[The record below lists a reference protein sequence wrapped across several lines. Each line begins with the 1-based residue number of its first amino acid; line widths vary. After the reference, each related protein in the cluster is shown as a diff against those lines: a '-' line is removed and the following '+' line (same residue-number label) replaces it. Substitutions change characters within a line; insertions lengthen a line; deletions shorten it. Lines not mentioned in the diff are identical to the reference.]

1 MKALYSHTI
10 QLIEPTKLLER
21 NICDTMTVTN
31 VLPRAYGGEPS
42 SKVTPDVEVENS
54 GVNIQNQTE
63 VVFLYSP
70 ITVPKN
76 AGQVFQVPIY
86 CIYGKVGTQIYNQY
100 FNAQIRITAPDG
112 TVTQYPDASSSIS
125 QYDGQSEFNPN
136 NYPTIQYTANQIGT
150 YTIKTVYS
158 YIGGATI
165 ANPDV
170 TVTYTL
176 DVQEAIDK
184 PASTPWT
191 ITDVVNRILSAGETR
206 RVSLVEG
213 GTDIDK
219 QKYFFDAEQA
229 SDYKSKPAPE
239 FFFTRGTLRGAL
251 DTVGA
256 FIHGIPRL
264 QGDYQTIK
272 YLELGKENPFT
283 GKLPAPIYVDEQIAG
298 DEYANV
304 LDSPAQNLLNTTDR
318 ASGAVVEP
326 SADGW
331 RALNSTGGEWLIA
344 ANTMTIITDTPIY
357 QVEKLELKWGT
368 GGSTL
373 DATAYLYEA
382 AEYDA
387 LSSYT
392 GEAYP
397 YSKGWALRYAQGG
410 QEITGLNFVLDSE
423 LDGADENYAIVNILQ
438 ALGVSVNNSADFANN
453 LFYRVTYI
461 PIAELR
467 VTQKKPYLTHNGAGS
482 LIYNQGGNTIESEYY
497 GQKLK
502 GVIARIGNKV
512 NRRTYIIRRL
522 KNLPQVGQTFYPDG
536 VPERITNVDREFNTA
551 YIKATVTSVPNFN
564 RIAEYTG
571 VNSNYRLYDISE
583 KQSVDRFVHY
593 EETCVISNSE
603 IAETGS
609 PMMVFSGVVVY
620 KDMFKTNPDTTSP
633 NPDKITSISLI
644 CYPGRTLD
652 DAENASEPSARLMK
666 ACASFGFGNSLVF
679 YSNMTDNYGAG
690 KQSTS
695 YEVKGKTRRAS
706 RQVQYGDGLGNIS
719 TMSVKFGAFASTD
732 GSSPFLYPEGTT
744 TRVGTP
750 VFDTGNYPFFI
761 SKDSREAIHF
771 TYQLHHQA
779 DNFDIVIGNGL
790 CKYNPL
796 VTAKL
801 KPMRFGYMTYT
812 IDKIDPKISTW
823 DDYTSV
829 GFPSVT
835 TNGNTICIHASDIPN
850 KSDEVSSSGAKT
862 YYSWMIYTP
871 AQGNDPLEV
880 VIAQNYP
887 DGIPVGSA
895 PKDIYFN
902 FVDNAVL
909 ETLGMAE

>member
-1 MKALYSHTI
+1 MKSLYSHTI

-21 NICDTMTVTN
+21 KICDTMTVTN
-31 VLPRAYGGEPS
+31 TLYKDYAVGVFPASVATAPGGVTY
-42 SKVTPDVEVENS
+42 KGNFVTPYLPDAQVS
-54 GVNIQNQTE
+54 LPP
-63 VVFLYSP
+63 FS
-70 ITVPKN
+70 
-76 AGQVFQVPIY
+76 QVFNDPS
-86 CIYGKVGTQIYNQY
+86 GTLVEYNPLPDDDDS
-100 FNAQIRITAPDG
+100 ITTVTAPSGNIIYSEKSSSSG
-112 TVTQYPDASSSIS
+112 TVTLEEA
-125 QYDGQSEFNPN
+125 
-136 NYPTIQYTANQIGT
+136 GT
-150 YTIKTVYS
+150 YEIKYAMTYRVDSGVPPTTSTTIHTFS
-158 YIGGATI
+158 GTISIGVIENT
-165 ANPDV
+165 
-170 TVTYTL
+170 
-176 DVQEAIDK
+176 E
-184 PASTPWT
+184 ASTPWT

-206 RVSLVEG
+206 RVSLAEG

-219 QKYFFDAEQA
+219 QKYIFDAEQA
-229 SDYKSKPAPE
+229 SDYSTKSAPE

-326 SADGW
+326 SSDGW

-368 GGSTL
+368 SGSTL

-382 AEYDA
+382 AEYDV

-423 LDGADENYAIVNILQ
+423 LGGADENYAIVNILQ
-438 ALGVSVNNSADFANN
+438 ALGVNVNNGADFANN

-522 KNLPQVGQTFYPDG
+522 KNLPQIGQTFYPDG

-593 EETCVISNSE
+593 EETCVISNSAVADFGNPMITWSGMSSGYATMFSNLPAEADNTFKQTAIE
-603 IAETGS
+603 IQSKA
-609 PMMVFSGVVVY
+609 
-620 KDMFKTNPDTTSP
+620 
-633 NPDKITSISLI
+633 
-644 CYPGRTLD
+644 GRTIE
-652 DAENASEPSARLMK
+652 DAASAANNDTITKS
-666 ACASFGFGNSLVF
+666 CASFGFGNSLVF

-695 YEVKGKTRRAS
+695 YEVKGQTRRAS

-719 TMSVKFGAFASTD
+719 TMSVKFGAFASNSPD

-744 TRVGTP
+744 TKVGTP

-779 DNFDIVIGNGL
+779 DNLDIVIGNGL
-790 CKYNPL
+790 CKYNTL
-796 VTAKL
+796 VSAKQ
-801 KPMRFGYMTYT
+801 KMMRFYWLDYT
-812 IDKIDPKISTW
+812 IDKISPAITSYKSTGQFPNIYPV
-823 DDYTSV
+823 DTSL
-829 GFPSVT
+829 GESERRFYINTGALPNT
-835 TNGNTICIHASDIPN
+835 TGATMYAWVLCMVEQDAPDAPRDIII
-850 KSDEVSSSGAKT
+850 G
-862 YYSWMIYTP
+862 
-871 AQGNDPLEV
+871 
-880 VIAQNYP
+880 QNFP
-887 DGIPVGSA
+887 DGIA
-895 PKDIYFN
+895 PGAFAKDIYFN

>member
-31 VLPRAYGGEPS
+31 TLYKDYAVGVFPASVATAPGGVTY
-42 SKVTPDVEVENS
+42 KGNFVTPY
-54 GVNIQNQTE
+54 
-63 VVFLYSP
+63 LP
-70 ITVPKN
+70 N
-76 AGQVFQVPIY
+76 AQVSLPPFSQVFNDPSATAVNYYPLPNDDASITT
-86 CIYGKVGTQIYNQY
+86 V
-100 FNAQIRITAPDG
+100 TAPSGDIIYSEKSSSSG
-112 TVTQYPDASSSIS
+112 TVTLEEA
-125 QYDGQSEFNPN
+125 
-136 NYPTIQYTANQIGT
+136 GT
-150 YTIKTVYS
+150 YEIKYAMTYRVESGVPPTSTIFTYS
-158 YIGGATI
+158 GTISIG
-165 ANPDV
+165 
-170 TVTYTL
+170 
-176 DVQEAIDK
+176 AIENTE
-184 PASTPWT
+184 ASTPWT

-206 RVSLVEG
+206 RVSLAAG

-219 QKYFFDAEQA
+219 QKYLFDATQA
-229 SDYKSKPAPE
+229 SDYSTKPAPE

-264 QGDYQTIK
+264 QGDYETIK

-357 QVEKLELKWGT
+357 QVEKLELKWGAS
-368 GGSTL
+368 GSTL

-382 AEYDA
+382 AEYDV

-423 LDGADENYAIVNILQ
+423 LGGKDQNYAIVNILQ
-438 ALGVSVNNSADFANN
+438 ALGVNVDNGADFANN

-593 EETCVISNSE
+593 EETCVISNSAVADFGNPMITWWGMSNGYAMMFATEEEADNTFKVTAIE
-603 IAETGS
+603 IDGKA
-609 PMMVFSGVVVY
+609 
-620 KDMFKTNPDTTSP
+620 
-633 NPDKITSISLI
+633 
-644 CYPGRTLD
+644 GRTIA
-652 DAENASEPSARLMK
+652 DALKDTATPTITKS
-666 ACASFGFGNSLVF
+666 CASFGFGNSLVF
-679 YSNMTDNYGAG
+679 YSNMVDNYGAG

-695 YEVKGKTRRAS
+695 YEANKQTRRAS

-719 TMSVKFGAFASTD
+719 TVDVRIGTSISQQTDGAFA
-732 GSSPFLYPEGTT
+732 YPEGGAGSHISPG
-744 TRVGTP
+744 V
-750 VFDTGNYPFFI
+750 VFFDTGNYPFFV
-761 SKDSREAIHF
+761 SKDSREAIHL

-779 DNFDIVIGNGL
+779 DNLDIVIGNGL
-790 CKYNPL
+790 CKYNTL
-796 VTAKL
+796 VCAKQKL
-801 KPMRFGYMTYT
+801 MRFYWLDYT
-812 IDKIDPKISTW
+812 IDKISPSI
-823 DDYTSV
+823 TSYKDTRQ
-829 GFPSVT
+829 FPNIYPVDTSLGESERRFYINTGALPNT
-835 TNGNTICIHASDIPN
+835 TGATMYAWVLCMVEQSATDAPRDIII
-850 KSDEVSSSGAKT
+850 G
-862 YYSWMIYTP
+862 
-871 AQGNDPLEV
+871 
-880 VIAQNYP
+880 QNFP
-887 DGIPVGSA
+887 DGIA
-895 PKDIYFN
+895 PGAFAKDIYFN
-902 FVDNAVL
+902 FVDNAIL

>member
-31 VLPRAYGGEPS
+31 YLGHYYEGGTMLVTDYSVSGGGASYMERRPSNNVFTPYQVGAQFTPPHITDLYNINDTVIGISFSWGDCTITVIAPSGTRNELP
-42 SKVTPDVEVENS
+42 
-54 GVNIQNQTE
+54 INQTQ
-63 VVFLYSP
+63 
-70 ITVPKN
+70 
-76 AGQVFQVPIY
+76 A
-86 CIYGKVGTQIYNQY
+86 
-100 FNAQIRITAPDG
+100 
-112 TVTQYPDASSSIS
+112 VTLTEEGSYTFE
-125 QYDGQSEFNPN
+125 YDGELLGISGTNITP
-136 NYPTIQYTANQIGT
+136 YAYTMTYSIGVFKDLPS
-150 YTIKTVYS
+150 YT
-158 YIGGATI
+158 
-165 ANPDV
+165 D
-170 TVTYTL
+170 
-176 DVQEAIDK
+176 
-184 PASTPWT
+184 WT

-206 RVSLVEG
+206 RVSLAEG

-219 QKYFFDAEQA
+219 QKYFFDATQA
-229 SDYKSKPAPE
+229 NDYKNTPAPE

-264 QGDYQTIK
+264 QGDYETIK

-357 QVEKLELKWGT
+357 QVEKLELKWGAS
-368 GGSTL
+368 GSAL

-423 LDGADENYAIVNILQ
+423 LGGKDQNYAIVNILQ
-438 ALGVSVNNSADFANN
+438 ALGVNVDNGADFANN

-522 KNLPQVGQTFYPDG
+522 KNLPQIGQTFYPDG

-593 EETCVISNSE
+593 EETCVISNSAVAKFGNPMITWSGMSSGYATMFSNLPAEADNTFKQTAVE
-603 IAETGS
+603 IQSKA
-609 PMMVFSGVVVY
+609 
-620 KDMFKTNPDTTSP
+620 
-633 NPDKITSISLI
+633 
-644 CYPGRTLD
+644 GRTIE
-652 DAENASEPSARLMK
+652 DAESDVDNDTITKS
-666 ACASFGFGNSLVF
+666 CASFGFGNSLVF

-719 TMSVKFGAFASTD
+719 TMSVKFGAFASSD
-732 GSSPFLYPEGTT
+732 ESSPFLYPEGTN

-779 DNFDIVIGNGL
+779 DNLDIVIGNGL
-790 CKYNPL
+790 CKYNTL
-796 VTAKL
+796 VSAKQ
-801 KPMRFGYMTYT
+801 KMMRFYWLDYT
-812 IDKIDPKISTW
+812 IDKINPAITSYKSTGQFPNIYPA
-823 DDYTSV
+823 DTSL
-829 GFPSVT
+829 GESERRFYINTGALPNT
-835 TNGNTICIHASDIPN
+835 TGATMYAWVLCVVDQDAPGAPRDI
-850 KSDEVSSSGAKT
+850 
-862 YYSWMIYTP
+862 
-871 AQGNDPLEV
+871 
-880 VIAQNYP
+880 VIGQNFP
-887 DGIPVGSA
+887 DGIA
-895 PKDIYFN
+895 PGAFAKDIYFN
-902 FVDNAVL
+902 FVDNSVL

>member
-1 MKALYSHTI
+1 MKSLYSHTI

-21 NICDTMTVTN
+21 KICDTMTVTN
-31 VLPRAYGGEPS
+31 TLYKDYAVGVFPASVATAPGGVTY
-42 SKVTPDVEVENS
+42 KGNFVTPY
-54 GVNIQNQTE
+54 
-63 VVFLYSP
+63 LP
-70 ITVPKN
+70 N
-76 AGQVFQVPIY
+76 AQVSLPPFSQVFNDPS
-86 CIYGKVGTQIYNQY
+86 GTLVNYYPLPNDDASITTV
-100 FNAQIRITAPDG
+100 TAPSGDIIYSEKSSSSG
-112 TVTQYPDASSSIS
+112 TVTLEEA
-125 QYDGQSEFNPN
+125 
-136 NYPTIQYTANQIGT
+136 GT
-150 YTIKTVYS
+150 YEIKYAMTYRVESGQPPTSTILTYS
-158 YIGGATI
+158 GTISIGVIENT
-165 ANPDV
+165 
-170 TVTYTL
+170 
-176 DVQEAIDK
+176 EAS
-184 PASTPWT
+184 APWT

-206 RVSLVEG
+206 RVSLTG

-272 YLELGKENPFT
+272 YLELGKESPFT

-344 ANTMTIITDTPIY
+344 ANTMTMIADTPFY

-368 GGSTL
+368 GGNTL

-423 LDGADENYAIVNILQ
+423 LDGADQNYAIVNILQ
-438 ALGVSVNNSADFANN
+438 ALGVNVDNGADFANK

-593 EETCVISNSE
+593 EEACVISNS
-603 IAETGS
+603 AVANFGN
-609 PMMVFSGVVVY
+609 PMITWSGISDGY
-620 KDMFKTNPDTTSP
+620 AAMFTTEEEAD
-633 NPDKITSISLI
+633 NTFKVTAIELDGKA
-644 CYPGRTLD
+644 GRTIA
-652 DAENASEPSARLMK
+652 DAMK
-666 ACASFGFGNSLVF
+666 DTATPAITKSCASFGFGNSLVF
-679 YSNMTDNYGAG
+679 YSNMVDNYGAG
-690 KQSTS
+690 KRSTS
-695 YEVKGKTRRAS
+695 YVVNKLTRRAS

-719 TMSVKFGAFASTD
+719 TVDVRIGTSISQRTDGAFA
-732 GSSPFLYPEGTT
+732 YPEGGAESHISPD
-744 TRVGTP
+744 V
-750 VFDTGNYPFFI
+750 VFFDTGDYPFFV

-779 DNFDIVIGNGL
+779 DNLDIVIGNGL
-790 CKYNPL
+790 CKYNTL
-796 VTAKL
+796 VSAKQ
-801 KPMRFGYMTYT
+801 KMMRFYWLDYT
-812 IDKIDPKISTW
+812 IDKINPAITSYKSTGQFPNIYPV
-823 DDYTSV
+823 DTSL
-829 GFPSVT
+829 GESERRFYINTGALPNT
-835 TNGNTICIHASDIPN
+835 TGATMYAWVLCVVEQDAPDLPRDI
-850 KSDEVSSSGAKT
+850 
-862 YYSWMIYTP
+862 
-871 AQGNDPLEV
+871 
-880 VIAQNYP
+880 VIGQNFP
-887 DGIPVGSA
+887 DGIA
-895 PKDIYFN
+895 PGAYAKDIYFN

>member
-31 VLPRAYGGEPS
+31 YLGHDVAVPGTAALWTVTYDPYSLVGNGFSYKQTPPVYVSPSKQFSTLSILPQETVFNLPDDNVLIRYHW
-42 SKVTPDVEVENS
+42 
-54 GVNIQNQTE
+54 
-63 VVFLYSP
+63 
-70 ITVPKN
+70 
-76 AGQVFQVPIY
+76 
-86 CIYGKVGTQIYNQY
+86 GT
-100 FNAQIRITAPDG
+100 G
-112 TVTQYPDASSSIS
+112 TVTVKNPSGQTVLSQASNVSGSIELTE
-125 QYDGQSEFNPN
+125 D
-136 NYPTIQYTANQIGT
+136 GT
-150 YTIKTVYS
+150 YTITYDLKIMTQTTGSTGYNTDPLSGYILISSFKTLP
-158 YIGGATI
+158 
-165 ANPDV
+165 N
-170 TVTYTL
+170 
-176 DVQEAIDK
+176 
-184 PASTPWT
+184 STPWT

-206 RVSLVEG
+206 RVSLTG

-229 SDYKSKPAPE
+229 SGYKGKPAPE

-357 QVEKLELKWGT
+357 QVEKLELKWGA

-373 DATAYLYEA
+373 DVTAYLYEA

-423 LDGADENYAIVNILQ
+423 LGGKDQNYAIVNILQ
-438 ALGVSVNNSADFANN
+438 ALGVNVNNGADFANN

-522 KNLPQVGQTFYPDG
+522 KNLPQIGQTFYPDG

-603 IAETGS
+603 HNGGNPMLRPLGMSQYRQMFVVHSAGNDNDAKITAINITGKSGRTIADA
-609 PMMVFSGVVVY
+609 M
-620 KDMFKTNPDTTSP
+620 KDTTTP
-633 NPDKITSISLI
+633 TITKS
-644 CYPGRTLD
+644 
-652 DAENASEPSARLMK
+652 
-666 ACASFGFGNSLVF
+666 CASFGFGNSLVF
-679 YSNMTDNYGAG
+679 YSNMVDNYGAG

-695 YEVKGKTRRAS
+695 YDLDGRTRRAS

-719 TMSVKFGAFASTD
+719 TMDVSLAPYIVFND
-732 GSSPFLYPEGTT
+732 GGEFSYPEGNRNANYYFAT
-744 TRVGTP
+744 
-750 VFDTGNYPFFI
+750 DDYPFFI

-790 CKYNPL
+790 CKYHPFVAAKTKELHFILYTKQFDKTNP
-796 VTAKL
+796 
-801 KPMRFGYMTYT
+801 RFEGGATYT
-812 IDKIDPKISTW
+812 DI
-823 DDYTSV
+823 TSLNNDQP
-829 GFPSVT
+829 FPSCWR
-835 TNGNTICIHASDIPN
+835 GDHSDSQNWFSLPISEMKEYVPA
-850 KSDEVSSSGAKT
+850 GRT
-862 YYSWMIYTP
+862 YYSWAICVMKDDTDLPEEII
-871 AQGNDPLEV
+871 
-880 VIAQNYP
+880 IAQNYP
-887 DGIPVGSA
+887 DGITSETELS
-895 PKDIYFN
+895 DIYFN
-902 FVDNAVL
+902 FVDNSVL
-909 ETLGMAE
+909 ATLGMAE

>member
-31 VLPRAYGGEPS
+31 YLGHDVAVPGTAALWTVTYDPYSLVGNGFSYEQTPPVYVSPAKQFTTLSILPQETVFNLPDDNVLTQYHW
-42 SKVTPDVEVENS
+42 
-54 GVNIQNQTE
+54 
-63 VVFLYSP
+63 
-70 ITVPKN
+70 
-76 AGQVFQVPIY
+76 
-86 CIYGKVGTQIYNQY
+86 GT
-100 FNAQIRITAPDG
+100 G
-112 TVTQYPDASSSIS
+112 TVTVKNPSGQTVLSQASNVSGSIELTE
-125 QYDGQSEFNPN
+125 D
-136 NYPTIQYTANQIGT
+136 GT
-150 YTIKTVYS
+150 YTITYDLKIMTHTTGSTGYNTDPLSGYIIISSFKTLP
-158 YIGGATI
+158 
-165 ANPDV
+165 N
-170 TVTYTL
+170 
-176 DVQEAIDK
+176 
-184 PASTPWT
+184 STPWT

-206 RVSLVEG
+206 RVSLTG

-272 YLELGKENPFT
+272 YLELGKENPFA

-344 ANTMTIITDTPIY
+344 ANTMAMITDTPFY

-382 AEYDA
+382 AEYDV

-423 LDGADENYAIVNILQ
+423 LGGKDQNYAIVNILQ
-438 ALGVSVNNSADFANN
+438 ALGVNVDNGADFANK

-593 EETCVISNSE
+593 EETCVISNSAVADFGE
-603 IAETGS
+603 PMITGAGIDAYATLFDGDRTADADNGLKATAIQIES
-609 PMMVFSGVVVY
+609 
-620 KDMFKTNPDTTSP
+620 KA
-633 NPDKITSISLI
+633 
-644 CYPGRTLD
+644 GRTIE
-652 DAENASEPSARLMK
+652 DATNAAYNDTIIKSS
-666 ACASFGFGNSLVF
+666 ASFGFGNSLVF

-695 YEVKGKTRRAS
+695 YEVNGQTKRAS

-719 TMSVKFGAFASTD
+719 TMRVQLGIAISQQGND
-732 GSSPFLYPEGTT
+732 NPFLYPSGAGNSGNIAANA
-744 TRVGTP
+744 VL
-750 VFDTGNYPFFI
+750 FDTSDYPLFI
-761 SKDSREAIHF
+761 SKDSREAMHF

-779 DNFDIVIGNGL
+779 DDFDIIIGSGL
-790 CKYNPL
+790 CKYNTL
-796 VTAKL
+796 VAAKQKVVRGFWFDHVL
-801 KPMRFGYMTYT
+801 
-812 IDKIDPKISTW
+812 DKISPEIDGFTMANL
-823 DDYTSV
+823 
-829 GFPSVT
+829 FPSIARVDSSLGENERRFVLKVSEVQNNVPST
-835 TNGNTICIHASDIPN
+835 QYAWALCSVKKDASGNLAP
-850 KSDEVSSSGAKT
+850 DEVIIG
-862 YYSWMIYTP
+862 
-871 AQGNDPLEV
+871 
-880 VIAQNYP
+880 QNYP
-887 DGIPVGSA
+887 DGIAFAAYA

>member
-31 VLPRAYGGEPS
+31 VLSRAYGGEPS

-54 GVNIQNQTE
+54 GTNIQSQSE
-63 VVFLYSP
+63 EVFLYSP
-70 ITVPKN
+70 ITVPEN

-86 CIYGKVGTQIYNQY
+86 CIYGKVGTQIYNRY

-112 TVTQYPDASSSIS
+112 TVTQYPDTSSIS
-125 QYDGQSEFNPN
+125 QYDGPTEFNPN

-158 YIGGATI
+158 YTGGATI

-176 DVQEAIDK
+176 NVQKAIDK
-184 PASTPWT
+184 PSSTPWT

-206 RVSLVEG
+206 RVSLAEG

-229 SDYKSKPAPE
+229 SDYSTKPAPE

-264 QGDYQTIK
+264 QGDYETIK

-344 ANTMTIITDTPIY
+344 ADTMTIITDTPIY
-357 QVEKLELKWGT
+357 QVEKLELKWGAN
-368 GGSTL
+368 GNAL

-392 GEAYP
+392 GKAYP

-423 LDGADENYAIVNILQ
+423 LGGADQNYAIVNILQ
-438 ALGVSVNNSADFANN
+438 ALGVNVDNGADFANN

-522 KNLPQVGQTFYPDG
+522 KNLPQIGQTFYPDG

-603 IAETGS
+603 IENTGS
-609 PMMVFSGVVVY
+609 PMITENGITQYETLFVRRTNDV
-620 KDMFKTNPDTTSP
+620 DNDFKVTAIEIQS
-633 NPDKITSISLI
+633 KA
-644 CYPGRTLD
+644 GRTIE
-652 DAENASEPSARLMK
+652 DAASAANNDIITKSS
-666 ACASFGFGNSLVF
+666 ASFGLGNSLVF

-695 YEVKGKTRRAS
+695 YEVNGKTRRAS

-719 TMSVKFGAFASTD
+719 TMSVKFGAFASSD
-732 GSSPFLYPEGTT
+732 ESSPFLYPEGTT

-750 VFDTGNYPFFI
+750 VFDTGSYPFFI

-779 DNFDIVIGNGL
+779 DNLDIVIGNGL
-790 CKYNPL
+790 CKYNTL

-823 DDYTSV
+823 EDYTSAV

-835 TNGNTICIHASDIPN
+835 ASGNTICIHASDIPN

-871 AQGNDPLEV
+871 AQGNDLLEV

>member
-21 NICDTMTVTN
+21 KICDTMTVTN
-31 VLPRAYGGEPS
+31 TLYKDYAVGVFPASVTTSPGGVTY
-42 SKVTPDVEVENS
+42 KGNFVTPYLPDAQVS
-54 GVNIQNQTE
+54 LPP
-63 VVFLYSP
+63 FS
-70 ITVPKN
+70 
-76 AGQVFQVPIY
+76 QVFNDPS
-86 CIYGKVGTQIYNQY
+86 GTLVKYYPLPNDDASITTV
-100 FNAQIRITAPDG
+100 TAPSGNIIYSEKSSSSG
-112 TVTQYPDASSSIS
+112 TVTLEEA
-125 QYDGQSEFNPN
+125 
-136 NYPTIQYTANQIGT
+136 GT
-150 YTIKTVYS
+150 YEIKYAMTYRVESGNPPSTSILTYSGTIS
-158 YIGGATI
+158 IGVIENT
-165 ANPDV
+165 
-170 TVTYTL
+170 
-176 DVQEAIDK
+176 E
-184 PASTPWT
+184 ASTPWT

-206 RVSLVEG
+206 RVSLAG

-219 QKYFFDAEQA
+219 QKYFFDATQA
-229 SDYKSKPAPE
+229 NDYKSKLAPE

-344 ANTMTIITDTPIY
+344 ANAMTIITDTPIY
-357 QVEKLELKWGT
+357 QVEKLELKWDT

-438 ALGVSVNNSADFANN
+438 ALGVNVDNGADFANN

-593 EETCVISNSE
+593 EETCVISNSAVADFGE
-603 IAETGS
+603 PMITGAGIDAYATLFDGDRTADADNGLKATAIQIES
-609 PMMVFSGVVVY
+609 
-620 KDMFKTNPDTTSP
+620 KA
-633 NPDKITSISLI
+633 
-644 CYPGRTLD
+644 GRTIE
-652 DAENASEPSARLMK
+652 DATNAAYNDTIIKSS
-666 ACASFGFGNSLVF
+666 ASFGFGNSLVF

-695 YEVKGKTRRAS
+695 YEVNGKTKRAS

-719 TMSVKFGAFASTD
+719 TMRVQLGIAISQQGND
-732 GSSPFLYPEGTT
+732 NPFLYPSGAGNSGNIAANA
-744 TRVGTP
+744 VL
-750 VFDTGNYPFFI
+750 FDTSDHPLFI
-761 SKDSREAIHF
+761 SKDSREAMHF

-779 DNFDIVIGNGL
+779 DNFDIIVGSGL
-790 CKYNPL
+790 CKYNTL
-796 VTAKL
+796 VAAKQKVVRGFWFDHVL
-801 KPMRFGYMTYT
+801 
-812 IDKIDPKISTW
+812 DKISPEIDGFTMANL
-823 DDYTSV
+823 
-829 GFPSVT
+829 FPSIARVDSSLGENERRFVLKVSEVQNNVPST
-835 TNGNTICIHASDIPN
+835 QYAWALCSVKEDASGKLVP
-850 KSDEVSSSGAKT
+850 DEVIIG
-862 YYSWMIYTP
+862 
-871 AQGNDPLEV
+871 
-880 VIAQNYP
+880 QNYP
-887 DGIPVGSA
+887 DGIAFAAYA

-902 FVDNAVL
+902 FVDNSVL

>member
-21 NICDTMTVTN
+21 KICDTMTVTN
-31 VLPRAYGGEPS
+31 TLYKDYAVGVFPASVATAPGGVTY
-42 SKVTPDVEVENS
+42 KGNFVTPYLPDAQVS
-54 GVNIQNQTE
+54 LPP
-63 VVFLYSP
+63 FS
-70 ITVPKN
+70 
-76 AGQVFQVPIY
+76 QVFNDPSATAVNYYPLPNDDASI
-86 CIYGKVGTQIYNQY
+86 VTV
-100 FNAQIRITAPDG
+100 TAPSGDIIYSEKSSSSG
-112 TVTQYPDASSSIS
+112 TVTLEEA
-125 QYDGQSEFNPN
+125 
-136 NYPTIQYTANQIGT
+136 GT
-150 YTIKTVYS
+150 YEIKYAMTYRVESGVPPTSTIFTYS
-158 YIGGATI
+158 GTISIGVIENT
-165 ANPDV
+165 D
-170 TVTYTL
+170 
-176 DVQEAIDK
+176 
-184 PASTPWT
+184 ASTPWT

-206 RVSLVEG
+206 RVSLTG

-229 SDYKSKPAPE
+229 SDYSTKSAPE

-272 YLELGKENPFT
+272 YLELGKENPFA

-318 ASGAVVEP
+318 ATGAVTEP

-331 RALNSTGGEWLIA
+331 RALNSTSGEWLIA

-410 QEITGLNFVLDSE
+410 QEITGLNFVLDSA
-423 LDGADENYAIVNILQ
+423 LGGADQNYAIVNILQ
-438 ALGVSVNNSADFANN
+438 ALGVNVDNNADFANN

-679 YSNMTDNYGAG
+679 YSNMVDNYGAG

-695 YEVKGKTRRAS
+695 YKVNGLTRRAS
-706 RQVQYGDGLGNIS
+706 RQVPYGDGLGNIS
-719 TMSVKFGAFASTD
+719 VMTVSLGTKADQTAPA
-732 GSSPFLYPEGTT
+732 PFDYPEGTLSQLT
-744 TRVGTP
+744 EMLISTQG
-750 VFDTGNYPFFI
+750 YPFFI
-761 SKDSREAIHF
+761 SKDSREAMHF

-902 FVDNAVL
+902 FVDNSVL

>member
-31 VLPRAYGGEPS
+31 YLGHDYPVGGQIAQPTVTIANENWLYSVAHFYHIPAETGTEYTIFNPMS
-42 SKVTPDVEVENS
+42 MFNYDDGSTQWSPVPADGNVKVTDPDNIVVYNGVPDFTS
-54 GVNIQNQTE
+54 GTPVLLSKE
-63 VVFLYSP
+63 
-70 ITVPKN
+70 
-76 AGQVFQVPIY
+76 
-86 CIYGKVGTQIYNQY
+86 
-100 FNAQIRITAPDG
+100 
-112 TVTQYPDASSSIS
+112 
-125 QYDGQSEFNPN
+125 
-136 NYPTIQYTANQIGT
+136 GT
-150 YTIKTVYS
+150 YTIEGDLHFYAIAAGQRVDHTGSARWEVS
-158 YIGGATI
+158 TI
-165 ANPDV
+165 AMI
-170 TVTYTL
+170 
-176 DVQEAIDK
+176 AK
-184 PASTPWT
+184 STPWT

-206 RVSLVEG
+206 RVSLAEG

-219 QKYFFDAEQA
+219 QKYLFDEEQA
-229 SDYKSKPAPE
+229 NDYKNTPAPE

-357 QVEKLELKWGT
+357 QVEKLELKLGAS
-368 GGSTL
+368 GSAL
-373 DATAYLYEA
+373 DVTAYLYEA
-382 AEYDA
+382 AEYDV

-410 QEITGLNFVLDSE
+410 QEITGLNFVLDSA
-423 LDGADENYAIVNILQ
+423 LGGADQNYAIVNILQ
-438 ALGVSVNNSADFANN
+438 ALGVNVNNGADFANN

-482 LIYNQGGNTIESEYY
+482 LICNQGGNTIESEYY

-522 KNLPQVGQTFYPDG
+522 KNLPQIGQTFYPDG

-593 EETCVISNSE
+593 EETCVISNSA
-603 IAETGS
+603 IAETGN
-609 PMMVFSGVVVY
+609 PMITANGILIYAIQFISRSNEVDNDY
-620 KDMFKTNPDTTSP
+620 KVTAIEMQSKA
-633 NPDKITSISLI
+633 
-644 CYPGRTLD
+644 GRTIE
-652 DAENASEPSARLMK
+652 DAASDVDNDTIAKSS
-666 ACASFGFGNSLVF
+666 ASFGFGNSLVF
-679 YSNMTDNYGAG
+679 YSNMADNYGAG

-695 YEVKGKTRRAS
+695 YDLNGQTRRAS

-719 TMSVKFGAFASTD
+719 TIDVSLAPNIAFNSGGAFS
-732 GSSPFLYPEGTT
+732 YPEGNS
-744 TRVGTP
+744 GANP
-750 VFDTGNYPFFI
+750 YFSTGDYPFFI
-761 SKDSREAIHF
+761 SKDSREAMHF

-823 DDYTSV
+823 EDYTSAV

-835 TNGNTICIHASDIPN
+835 ASGNTICIHASDIPN

-871 AQGNDPLEV
+871 AQGDDPLKV

>member
-1 MKALYSHTI
+1 MKALYSHTV

-31 VLPRAYGGEPS
+31 YLGHDVAVPGTAALWTVTYDPYSLVGNGFSYEQTPPVYVSPSKQFSTLSILPQET
-42 SKVTPDVEVENS
+42 VFNLPDD
-54 GVNIQNQTE
+54 
-63 VVFLYSP
+63 
-70 ITVPKN
+70 N
-76 AGQVFQVPIY
+76 ALIRY
-86 CIYGKVGTQIYNQY
+86 HWGT
-100 FNAQIRITAPDG
+100 G
-112 TVTQYPDASSSIS
+112 TVTVKNPSGQTVLSQASNVSGSI
-125 QYDGQSEFNPN
+125 EL
-136 NYPTIQYTANQIGT
+136 TEAGT
-150 YTIKTVYS
+150 YTITYDLKIMTQTTGSTGYS
-158 YIGGATI
+158 TDPLSGYII
-165 ANPDV
+165 ISSFQ
-170 TVTYTL
+170 TL
-176 DVQEAIDK
+176 
-184 PASTPWT
+184 PNSTPWT

-206 RVSLVEG
+206 RVSLAG

-219 QKYFFDAEQA
+219 QKYFFDEEQA
-229 SDYKSKPAPE
+229 NDYKSKPAPE

-264 QGDYQTIK
+264 EGNYKTIK

-331 RALNSTGGEWLIA
+331 RALNSTGGEWLVA

-357 QVEKLELKWGT
+357 QVEKLELKWGA

-373 DATAYLYEA
+373 DVTAYLYEA
-382 AEYDA
+382 AEYDV

-410 QEITGLNFVLDSE
+410 QEITGLNFVLDSA
-423 LDGADENYAIVNILQ
+423 LGGKDQNYAIVNILQ
-438 ALGVSVNNSADFANN
+438 ALGVNVGNGADFANN

-603 IAETGS
+603 IAETGR
-609 PMMVFSGVVVY
+609 PMMSFSGVDVY

-633 NPDKITSISLI
+633 NPDKTTSIALI

-679 YSNMTDNYGAG
+679 YSNMVDNYGAG

-695 YEVKGKTRRAS
+695 YKVKEQTRRAS
-706 RQVQYGDGLGNIS
+706 RQVPYGDGLGNIS
-719 TMSVKFGAFASTD
+719 VMTVALGTKAEQVATAPFA
-732 GSSPFLYPEGTT
+732 YPEGTSSQLSKT
-744 TRVGTP
+744 LI
-750 VFDTGNYPFFI
+750 DTQGYPFFI
-761 SKDSREAIHF
+761 SKDSREAMHF

-779 DNFDIVIGNGL
+779 DNLDIVIGNGL

-823 DDYTSV
+823 EDYTSV

-835 TNGNTICIHASDIPN
+835 MSGNTICIHASDIPN
-850 KSDEVSSSGAKT
+850 KSDEVTSSGAKT

-887 DGIPVGSA
+887 DGIPVDSA

>member
-31 VLPRAYGGEPS
+31 YLQREFTWLMNKLIPIWGGYASGNFEEIGEYRGSAQKGTSYTIYAPSNMFSTKNPALVASSTGCVVISPSGQTVANTGGWYTGNNVTITLSEEGTYQIKYALDYGTTFPE
-42 SKVTPDVEVENS
+42 T
-54 GVNIQNQTE
+54 
-63 VVFLYSP
+63 
-70 ITVPKN
+70 
-76 AGQVFQVPIY
+76 
-86 CIYGKVGTQIYNQY
+86 GTAIYNLGVS
-100 FNAQIRITAPDG
+100 A
-112 TVTQYPDASSSIS
+112 
-125 QYDGQSEFNPN
+125 
-136 NYPTIQYTANQIGT
+136 
-150 YTIKTVYS
+150 
-158 YIGGATI
+158 
-165 ANPDV
+165 
-170 TVTYTL
+170 
-176 DVQEAIDK
+176 DK
-184 PASTPWT
+184 PNSTPWT

-206 RVSLVEG
+206 RVSLAGG

-219 QKYFFDAEQA
+219 QKYFFDATQA
-229 SDYKSKPAPE
+229 SDYSKKPAPE

-357 QVEKLELKWGT
+357 QVEKLELKWGAS
-368 GGSTL
+368 GSTL

-382 AEYDA
+382 AEYDV

-423 LDGADENYAIVNILQ
+423 LGGKDQNYAIVNILQ
-438 ALGVSVNNSADFANN
+438 ALGVNVDNGADFANN

-512 NRRTYIIRRL
+512 KRRTYIIRRL

-593 EETCVISNSE
+593 EETCVISNSAVADFGE
-603 IAETGS
+603 PMITGAGIDAYATLFDGS
-609 PMMVFSGVVVY
+609 RTADADNS
-620 KDMFKTNPDTTSP
+620 FKATAIQIES
-633 NPDKITSISLI
+633 KA
-644 CYPGRTLD
+644 GRTIE
-652 DAENASEPSARLMK
+652 DATNAADNDIIIKSS
-666 ACASFGFGNSLVF
+666 ASFGFGNSLVF
-679 YSNMTDNYGAG
+679 FSNMTDNYGAG

-695 YEVKGKTRRAS
+695 YEVNGQTKRAS

-719 TMSVKFGAFASTD
+719 TMRVQLGIAISQQGND
-732 GSSPFLYPEGTT
+732 NPFLYPSGEGNSGNIAANA
-744 TRVGTP
+744 VL
-750 VFDTGNYPFFI
+750 FDTGDYPLFI
-761 SKDSREAIHF
+761 SKDSREAMHF

-779 DNFDIVIGNGL
+779 DDFNLIIGSGL
-790 CKYNPL
+790 CKYNTL
-796 VTAKL
+796 VAAKQKVVKMIWL
-801 KPMRFGYMTYT
+801 EDTLDPVNPT
-812 IDKIDPKISTW
+812 IN
-823 DDYTSV
+823 DYVFYAHIPTGEV
-829 GFPSVT
+829 ITQDGVARGFKLRMVYKDENENEQPIRNEDMYPYKSWALCT
-835 TNGNTICIHASDIPN
+835 IRQEGNQIFPEEIII
-850 KSDEVSSSGAKT
+850 G
-862 YYSWMIYTP
+862 
-871 AQGNDPLEV
+871 
-880 VIAQNYP
+880 QNYP
-887 DGIPVGSA
+887 DGITYDTELS
-895 PKDIYFN
+895 DIYFN

>member
-31 VLPRAYGGEPS
+31 YLQREFTWLMNKLIPIWGGYASGNFEEIGEYKGSAQKGTSYTIYAPS
-42 SKVTPDVEVENS
+42 NMFST
-54 GVNIQNQTE
+54 
-63 VVFLYSP
+63 
-70 ITVPKN
+70 KN
-76 AGQVFQVPIY
+76 PALV
-86 CIYGKVGTQIYNQY
+86 
-100 FNAQIRITAPDG
+100 
-112 TVTQYPDASSSIS
+112 ASSTGCVVIS
-125 QYDGQSEFNPN
+125 PSGQTVANTGGWYTGNNVTIALSEE
-136 NYPTIQYTANQIGT
+136 GT
-150 YTIKTVYS
+150 YQIK
-158 YIGGATI
+158 
-165 ANPDV
+165 
-170 TVTYTL
+170 YTL
-176 DVQEAIDK
+176 DYGTTVAETGSAIYNLGVSADK
-184 PASTPWT
+184 PNSTPWT

-206 RVSLVEG
+206 RVSLAEG

-229 SDYKSKPAPE
+229 NDYKSKLAPE

-264 QGDYQTIK
+264 QGDYETIK

-326 SADGW
+326 SSDGW

-357 QVEKLELKWGT
+357 QVEKLELKWET

-382 AEYDA
+382 AEYDV

-593 EETCVISNSE
+593 EETCVISNSAVADFGNPMITWSGMSSGYATMFSNIPAEADNTLKQTAIE
-603 IAETGS
+603 IQSKA
-609 PMMVFSGVVVY
+609 
-620 KDMFKTNPDTTSP
+620 
-633 NPDKITSISLI
+633 
-644 CYPGRTLD
+644 GRTIE
-652 DAENASEPSARLMK
+652 DAASAANNDTITKS
-666 ACASFGFGNSLVF
+666 CASFGFGNSLVF

-695 YEVKGKTRRAS
+695 YEVNGQTRRAS

-719 TMSVKFGAFASTD
+719 TMSVKFGAFASNSPD

-744 TRVGTP
+744 TKVGTP

-779 DNFDIVIGNGL
+779 DNLDIVIGNGL
-790 CKYNPL
+790 CKYNTL
-796 VTAKL
+796 VSAKQ
-801 KPMRFGYMTYT
+801 KMMRFYWLDYT
-812 IDKIDPKISTW
+812 IDKISPAITSYKSTGQFPNIYPV
-823 DDYTSV
+823 DTSL
-829 GFPSVT
+829 GESERRFYINTGALPNT
-835 TNGNTICIHASDIPN
+835 TGATMYAWVLCMVEQDAPDAPRDIII
-850 KSDEVSSSGAKT
+850 G
-862 YYSWMIYTP
+862 
-871 AQGNDPLEV
+871 
-880 VIAQNYP
+880 QNFP
-887 DGIPVGSA
+887 DGIA
-895 PKDIYFN
+895 PGAFAKDIYFN

>member
-31 VLPRAYGGEPS
+31 TLQRVFDGEPS
-42 SKVTPDVEVENS
+42 SKVSPEVDIKS
-54 GVNIQNQTE
+54 GLNVKLNEQTE

-70 ITVPKN
+70 ITIPEN

-86 CIYGKVGTQIYNQY
+86 CVKGTVGTFLTQY
-100 FNAQIRITAPDG
+100 YFSAIIKITEPNG
-112 TVTQYPDASSSIS
+112 TVTYYPASGS
-125 QYDGQSEFNPN
+125 YDGRDEFNPSSF
-136 NYPTIQYTANQIGT
+136 PSIQYTANQIGT
-150 YTIKTVYS
+150 YTIQIFMGYPEVGVSESTAS
-158 YIGGATI
+158 
-165 ANPDV
+165 V
-170 TVTYTL
+170 TVSYNL
-176 DVQEAIDK
+176 EVKEATERA
-184 PASTPWT
+184 ASTPWT

-206 RVSLVEG
+206 RVSLAEG

-219 QKYFFDAEQA
+219 QKYLFDEEQA
-229 SDYKSKPAPE
+229 NDYKNTPAPE

-264 QGDYQTIK
+264 QGDYETIK

-357 QVEKLELKWGT
+357 QVEKLELKWDAS
-368 GGSTL
+368 GSTL

-382 AEYDA
+382 AEYDV

-423 LDGADENYAIVNILQ
+423 LGGKDQNYAIVNILQ
-438 ALGVSVNNSADFANN
+438 ALGVNVDNGADFANN

-603 IAETGS
+603 IENTGS
-609 PMMVFSGVVVY
+609 PMITENGITQYETLFVRRTNDV
-620 KDMFKTNPDTTSP
+620 DNDFKVTAIEIQS
-633 NPDKITSISLI
+633 KA
-644 CYPGRTLD
+644 GRTIE
-652 DAENASEPSARLMK
+652 DAASAANLP
-666 ACASFGFGNSLVF
+666 
-679 YSNMTDNYGAG
+679 
-690 KQSTS
+690 
-695 YEVKGKTRRAS
+695 
-706 RQVQYGDGLGNIS
+706 
-719 TMSVKFGAFASTD
+719 
-732 GSSPFLYPEGTT
+732 
-744 TRVGTP
+744 RVL
-750 VFDTGNYPFFI
+750 F
-761 SKDSREAIHF
+761 
-771 TYQLHHQA
+771 
-779 DNFDIVIGNGL
+779 
-790 CKYNPL
+790 
-796 VTAKL
+796 
-801 KPMRFGYMTYT
+801 
-812 IDKIDPKISTW
+812 
-823 DDYTSV
+823 
-829 GFPSVT
+829 
-835 TNGNTICIHASDIPN
+835 
-850 KSDEVSSSGAKT
+850 
-862 YYSWMIYTP
+862 
-871 AQGNDPLEV
+871 
-880 VIAQNYP
+880 
-887 DGIPVGSA
+887 
-895 PKDIYFN
+895 
-902 FVDNAVL
+902 
-909 ETLGMAE
+909 

>member
-31 VLPRAYGGEPS
+31 YLQREFTWLMNKLIPIWGGYASGNFEEIGEYKGSAQKGTSYTIYAPS
-42 SKVTPDVEVENS
+42 NMFST
-54 GVNIQNQTE
+54 
-63 VVFLYSP
+63 
-70 ITVPKN
+70 KN
-76 AGQVFQVPIY
+76 PALV
-86 CIYGKVGTQIYNQY
+86 
-100 FNAQIRITAPDG
+100 
-112 TVTQYPDASSSIS
+112 ASSTGCVVIS
-125 QYDGQSEFNPN
+125 PSGQTVANTGGWYTGNNVTIALSEE
-136 NYPTIQYTANQIGT
+136 GT
-150 YTIKTVYS
+150 YQIK
-158 YIGGATI
+158 
-165 ANPDV
+165 
-170 TVTYTL
+170 YTL
-176 DVQEAIDK
+176 DYGTTVAETGSAIYNLGVSADK
-184 PASTPWT
+184 PNSTPWT

-206 RVSLVEG
+206 RVSLTG
-213 GTDIDK
+213 ATDIDK

-229 SDYKSKPAPE
+229 SDYKSKLAPE

-326 SADGW
+326 SSDGW

-382 AEYDA
+382 AEYDV

-438 ALGVSVNNSADFANN
+438 ALGVSVDNGADFANN

-522 KNLPQVGQTFYPDG
+522 KNLPQIGQTFYPDG

-593 EETCVISNSE
+593 EETCVISNSAVADFGE
-603 IAETGS
+603 PMITGAGIDAYATLFGARTAD
-609 PMMVFSGVVVY
+609 VDNG
-620 KDMFKTNPDTTSP
+620 FKATAIQIES
-633 NPDKITSISLI
+633 KA
-644 CYPGRTLD
+644 GRTIE
-652 DAENASEPSARLMK
+652 DATTAASNDIIIKSS
-666 ACASFGFGNSLVF
+666 ASFGFGNSLVF
-679 YSNMTDNYGAG
+679 FSNMTDNYGAG

-695 YEVKGKTRRAS
+695 YEVNKQTRRAS

-719 TMSVKFGAFASTD
+719 TMRVQLGVAISQQGND
-732 GSSPFLYPEGTT
+732 NPFLYPSGEGNSGNIAANA
-744 TRVGTP
+744 VL
-750 VFDTGNYPFFI
+750 FDTSDYPLFI
-761 SKDSREAIHF
+761 SKDSREAMHF

-779 DNFDIVIGNGL
+779 DDFNLIIGSGL
-790 CKYNPL
+790 CKYNLL
-796 VTAKL
+796 VAAKQKVVRGFWFDHVL
-801 KPMRFGYMTYT
+801 
-812 IDKIDPKISTW
+812 DKISPEIDGFTIANL
-823 DDYTSV
+823 
-829 GFPSVT
+829 FPSTARVDSSLGENERRFVLKVSEVQNNVPST
-835 TNGNTICIHASDIPN
+835 QYAWALCSVKEDASGNLAP
-850 KSDEVSSSGAKT
+850 DEVIIG
-862 YYSWMIYTP
+862 
-871 AQGNDPLEV
+871 
-880 VIAQNYP
+880 QNYP
-887 DGIPVGSA
+887 DGIAFAAYA

-902 FVDNAVL
+902 FVDNSVL
-909 ETLGMAE
+909 ETLGMTE

>member
-31 VLPRAYGGEPS
+31 YLGHDYPVGGQIAQPTVTIANENWLYSVAHFYHIPAKTGTEYTIFNPMSMFNYDDGSTQWSPVPS
-42 SKVTPDVEVENS
+42 DGNVKVTDPDKIVVYNGVPDFTS
-54 GVNIQNQTE
+54 GTPVLLSKE
-63 VVFLYSP
+63 
-70 ITVPKN
+70 
-76 AGQVFQVPIY
+76 
-86 CIYGKVGTQIYNQY
+86 
-100 FNAQIRITAPDG
+100 
-112 TVTQYPDASSSIS
+112 
-125 QYDGQSEFNPN
+125 
-136 NYPTIQYTANQIGT
+136 GT
-150 YTIKTVYS
+150 YTIEGDLHFYAIAAGQRVDQTGSARWEVS
-158 YIGGATI
+158 TI
-165 ANPDV
+165 AMI
-170 TVTYTL
+170 
-176 DVQEAIDK
+176 AK
-184 PASTPWT
+184 STPWT

-206 RVSLVEG
+206 RVSLTG

-229 SDYKSKPAPE
+229 SDYSTKPAPE

-326 SADGW
+326 SSDGW

-382 AEYDA
+382 AEYDV

-410 QEITGLNFVLDSE
+410 QEITGLNFVLDSA
-423 LDGADENYAIVNILQ
+423 LGGADENYAIVNILQ

-522 KNLPQVGQTFYPDG
+522 KNLPQIGQTFYPDG
-536 VPERITNVDREFNTA
+536 VPEKITNVDREFNTA

-593 EETCVISNSE
+593 EETCVISNSKHNGGKPMLRPLGMLQYRRMFVV
-603 IAETGS
+603 GS
-609 PMMVFSGVVVY
+609 AGN
-620 KDMFKTNPDTTSP
+620 DNDA
-633 NPDKITSISLI
+633 KITGIMI
-644 CYPGRTLD
+644 TGKTGRTID
-652 DAENASEPSARLMK
+652 DAMK
-666 ACASFGFGNSLVF
+666 DTATPTITKSCASFGFGNSLVF

-690 KQSTS
+690 RQSTS
-695 YEVKGKTRRAS
+695 YDLDGQTKRAS

-719 TMSVKFGAFASTD
+719 TIGVTLAPYIVFNDGGAFS
-732 GSSPFLYPEGTT
+732 YPEGN
-744 TRVGTP
+744 RGANP
-750 VFDTGNYPFFI
+750 YFSTGDYPLFI
-761 SKDSREAIHF
+761 SKDSREAMHF

-823 DDYTSV
+823 DDYTSA
-829 GFPSVT
+829 GFFPSVT
-835 TNGNTICIHASDIPN
+835 TSGNTICIHASDIPN

>member
-31 VLPRAYGGEPS
+31 YLGHDVAVPGTAALWTVTYDPYSLVGNGFSYEQTPPVYVSPSKQFSTLSILPQET
-42 SKVTPDVEVENS
+42 VFNLPDDNAL
-54 GVNIQNQTE
+54 IQ
-63 VVFLYSP
+63 YHW
-70 ITVPKN
+70 
-76 AGQVFQVPIY
+76 
-86 CIYGKVGTQIYNQY
+86 GT
-100 FNAQIRITAPDG
+100 G
-112 TVTQYPDASSSIS
+112 TVTVKNPSGQTVLSQASNVSGSIELTE
-125 QYDGQSEFNPN
+125 D
-136 NYPTIQYTANQIGT
+136 GT
-150 YTIKTVYS
+150 YTITYDLKIMTHTTGSTGYNTDPLSGYIIISSFKTLP
-158 YIGGATI
+158 
-165 ANPDV
+165 N
-170 TVTYTL
+170 
-176 DVQEAIDK
+176 
-184 PASTPWT
+184 STPWT

-206 RVSLVEG
+206 RVSLTG

-219 QKYFFDAEQA
+219 QKYSFDAEQA
-229 SDYKSKPAPE
+229 NDYKSKPAPE

-272 YLELGKENPFT
+272 YLELGKENPFA

-326 SADGW
+326 SSDGW

-357 QVEKLELKWGT
+357 QVEKLELKWET

-382 AEYDA
+382 AEYDV

-423 LDGADENYAIVNILQ
+423 LGGKDQNYAIVNILQ
-438 ALGVSVNNSADFANN
+438 ALGVNVDNGADFANK

-593 EETCVISNSE
+593 EETCVISNSAVTDFGE
-603 IAETGS
+603 PMITGAGIDAYATLFDGARTAD
-609 PMMVFSGVVVY
+609 VDNG
-620 KDMFKTNPDTTSP
+620 FKATAIQIES
-633 NPDKITSISLI
+633 KA
-644 CYPGRTLD
+644 GRTIE
-652 DAENASEPSARLMK
+652 DATTAADNDTIIKSS
-666 ACASFGFGNSLVF
+666 ASFGFGNSLVF
-679 YSNMTDNYGAG
+679 FSNMTDNYGAG

-695 YEVKGKTRRAS
+695 YEVNGRTKRAS

-719 TMSVKFGAFASTD
+719 TMRVQLGIAISQQGND
-732 GSSPFLYPEGTT
+732 NPFLYPSGEGNSGNIAANA
-744 TRVGTP
+744 VL
-750 VFDTGNYPFFI
+750 FDTSDHPLFI
-761 SKDSREAIHF
+761 SKDSREAMHF

-779 DNFDIVIGNGL
+779 DDFNLIIGSGL
-790 CKYNPL
+790 CKYNTL
-796 VTAKL
+796 VAAKQKVVKMIWL
-801 KPMRFGYMTYT
+801 EDTLDPVNPIINDYVFYSHIPTGDVITQDGVARGFRLRMVYKDENENEQPIRNEDMYPYKSWALCT
-812 IDKIDPKISTW
+812 IRQEDNQIFPEEII
-823 DDYTSV
+823 V
-829 GFPSVT
+829 G
-835 TNGNTICIHASDIPN
+835 
-850 KSDEVSSSGAKT
+850 
-862 YYSWMIYTP
+862 
-871 AQGNDPLEV
+871 
-880 VIAQNYP
+880 QNYL
-887 DGIPVGSA
+887 DGITYDTELS
-895 PKDIYFN
+895 DIYFN

>member
-21 NICDTMTVTN
+21 KICDTMTVTN
-31 VLPRAYGGEPS
+31 TLYKDYAVGVFPASVTTSPGGVTY
-42 SKVTPDVEVENS
+42 KGNFVTPYLPDAQVS
-54 GVNIQNQTE
+54 LPP
-63 VVFLYSP
+63 FS
-70 ITVPKN
+70 
-76 AGQVFQVPIY
+76 QVFNDPS
-86 CIYGKVGTQIYNQY
+86 GTLVKYYPLPNDDASITTV
-100 FNAQIRITAPDG
+100 TAPSGNIIYSEKSSSSG
-112 TVTQYPDASSSIS
+112 TVTLEEA
-125 QYDGQSEFNPN
+125 
-136 NYPTIQYTANQIGT
+136 GT
-150 YTIKTVYS
+150 YEIKYAMTYRVESGNPPSTSILTYSGTIS
-158 YIGGATI
+158 IGVIENT
-165 ANPDV
+165 
-170 TVTYTL
+170 
-176 DVQEAIDK
+176 E
-184 PASTPWT
+184 ASTPWT

-206 RVSLVEG
+206 RVSLAG

-219 QKYFFDAEQA
+219 QKYFFDATQA
-229 SDYKSKPAPE
+229 NDYKSKLAPE

-357 QVEKLELKWGT
+357 QVEKLELKWDT

-438 ALGVSVNNSADFANN
+438 ALGVNVDNGADFANN

-593 EETCVISNSE
+593 EETCVISNSAVADFGE
-603 IAETGS
+603 PMITGAGIDAYATLFDGDRTADADNGLKATAIQIES
-609 PMMVFSGVVVY
+609 
-620 KDMFKTNPDTTSP
+620 KA
-633 NPDKITSISLI
+633 
-644 CYPGRTLD
+644 GRTIE
-652 DAENASEPSARLMK
+652 DATNAAYNDTIIKSS
-666 ACASFGFGNSLVF
+666 ASFGFGNSLVF

-695 YEVKGKTRRAS
+695 YEVNGKTKRAS

-719 TMSVKFGAFASTD
+719 TMRVQLGIAISQQGND
-732 GSSPFLYPEGTT
+732 NPFLYPSGAGNSGNIAANA
-744 TRVGTP
+744 VL
-750 VFDTGNYPFFI
+750 FDTSDHPLFI
-761 SKDSREAIHF
+761 SKDSREAMHF

-779 DNFDIVIGNGL
+779 DNFDIIVGSGL
-790 CKYNPL
+790 CKYNTL
-796 VTAKL
+796 VAAKQKVVRGFWFDHVL
-801 KPMRFGYMTYT
+801 
-812 IDKIDPKISTW
+812 DKISPEIDGFTMANL
-823 DDYTSV
+823 
-829 GFPSVT
+829 FPSIARVDSSLGENERRFVLKVSEVQNNVPST
-835 TNGNTICIHASDIPN
+835 QYAWALCSVKEDASGNLAP
-850 KSDEVSSSGAKT
+850 DEVIIG
-862 YYSWMIYTP
+862 
-871 AQGNDPLEV
+871 
-880 VIAQNYP
+880 QNYP
-887 DGIPVGSA
+887 DGIAFAAYA

-902 FVDNAVL
+902 FVDNSVL

>member
-1 MKALYSHTI
+1 MKALYNHTI

-31 VLPRAYGGEPS
+31 VLPKAYGGEPS

-54 GVNIQNQTE
+54 GANIQSQSE
-63 VVFLYSP
+63 EVFLYSP
-70 ITVPKN
+70 IAVPKN

-86 CIYGKVGTQIYNQY
+86 CIYGKVGTQIYNRY

-112 TVTQYPDASSSIS
+112 TITQYPDASSSIS
-125 QYDGQSEFNPN
+125 QYDGPTEFNPN
-136 NYPTIQYTANQIGT
+136 SYPTIQYTANHIGT

-170 TVTYTL
+170 IVTYTL
-176 DVQEAIDK
+176 DVQEAIAK

-206 RVSLVEG
+206 RVSLAEG

-219 QKYFFDAEQA
+219 QKYFFDATQA
-229 SDYKSKPAPE
+229 SDYSTKSAPE

-344 ANTMTIITDTPIY
+344 ADTMTIITDTPNY
-357 QVEKLELKWGT
+357 QVEKLELKWGAN
-368 GGSTL
+368 GNAL

-423 LDGADENYAIVNILQ
+423 LGGADQNYAIVNILQ
-438 ALGVSVNNSADFANN
+438 ALGVNVDNGADFANN

-522 KNLPQVGQTFYPDG
+522 KNLPQIGQTFYPDG

-603 IAETGS
+603 IENTGS
-609 PMMVFSGVVVY
+609 PMITENGITQYETLFVRRTNDV
-620 KDMFKTNPDTTSP
+620 DNDFKVTAIEIQS
-633 NPDKITSISLI
+633 KA
-644 CYPGRTLD
+644 GRTIE
-652 DAENASEPSARLMK
+652 DAASAANNDIITKSS
-666 ACASFGFGNSLVF
+666 ASFGLGNSLVF

-695 YEVKGKTRRAS
+695 YEVNGKTRRAS
-706 RQVQYGDGLGNIS
+706 RQVQYGDELGNIS
-719 TMSVKFGAFASTD
+719 TMSVKFGAFASSD
-732 GSSPFLYPEGTT
+732 ESSPFLYPEGTT

-750 VFDTGNYPFFI
+750 VFDTGSYPFFI

-779 DNFDIVIGNGL
+779 DNLDIVIGNGL
-790 CKYNPL
+790 CKYNTL

-823 DDYTSV
+823 EDYTSAV

-835 TNGNTICIHASDIPN
+835 ASGNTICIHASDIPN

-871 AQGNDPLEV
+871 AQGNDLLEV

>member
-1 MKALYSHTI
+1 MKSLYSHTI

-21 NICDTMTVTN
+21 KICDTMTVTN
-31 VLPRAYGGEPS
+31 TLYKDYAVGVFPASVATAPGGVTY
-42 SKVTPDVEVENS
+42 KGNFVTPYLPDAQVS
-54 GVNIQNQTE
+54 LPP
-63 VVFLYSP
+63 FS
-70 ITVPKN
+70 
-76 AGQVFQVPIY
+76 QVFNDPS
-86 CIYGKVGTQIYNQY
+86 GTAVNYYPLPNDDASITTV
-100 FNAQIRITAPDG
+100 TAPSGDIIYSEKSSSSG
-112 TVTQYPDASSSIS
+112 TVTLEEA
-125 QYDGQSEFNPN
+125 
-136 NYPTIQYTANQIGT
+136 GT
-150 YTIKTVYS
+150 YEIKYAMTYRVESGVPPTSTIFTYS
-158 YIGGATI
+158 GTISIGVIENT
-165 ANPDV
+165 
-170 TVTYTL
+170 
-176 DVQEAIDK
+176 EAS
-184 PASTPWT
+184 APWT

-206 RVSLVEG
+206 RVSLTG

-229 SDYKSKPAPE
+229 NDYKSKLAPE

-272 YLELGKENPFT
+272 YLELGKENPFA

-344 ANTMTIITDTPIY
+344 ADTMTIITDTPIY

-368 GGSTL
+368 GGNTL

-382 AEYDA
+382 AEYDV

-410 QEITGLNFVLDSE
+410 QEITGLNFILDSA
-423 LDGADENYAIVNILQ
+423 LDGADQNYAIVNILQ
-438 ALGVSVNNSADFANN
+438 ALGVNVDNGADFANN

-536 VPERITNVDREFNTA
+536 IPERITNVDREFNTA

-593 EETCVISNSE
+593 EETCVISNSAVADFGE
-603 IAETGS
+603 PMITGAGIDAYATLFDGDRTAD
-609 PMMVFSGVVVY
+609 VDNG
-620 KDMFKTNPDTTSP
+620 FKATAIQIES
-633 NPDKITSISLI
+633 KA
-644 CYPGRTLD
+644 GRTIE
-652 DAENASEPSARLMK
+652 DATTAADNDTIIKSS
-666 ACASFGFGNSLVF
+666 ASFGFGNSLVF
-679 YSNMTDNYGAG
+679 FSNMTDNYGAG

-695 YEVKGKTRRAS
+695 YEVNGQTKRAS

-719 TMSVKFGAFASTD
+719 TMRVQLGIAISQQGND
-732 GSSPFLYPEGTT
+732 NPFLYPSGAGNSGNIAANA
-744 TRVGTP
+744 VL
-750 VFDTGNYPFFI
+750 FDTSDHPLFI
-761 SKDSREAIHF
+761 SKDSREAMHF

-779 DNFDIVIGNGL
+779 DNFDIIIGSGL
-790 CKYNPL
+790 CKYNTL
-796 VTAKL
+796 VAAKQKVVKMIWL
-801 KPMRFGYMTYT
+801 EDTLDPVNPIINDYVFYSHIPTGEVITQDGVARGFRLRMVYKDENENEQPIRNEDMYPYKSWALCT
-812 IDKIDPKISTW
+812 IRQEDNQIFPEEII
-823 DDYTSV
+823 V
-829 GFPSVT
+829 G
-835 TNGNTICIHASDIPN
+835 
-850 KSDEVSSSGAKT
+850 
-862 YYSWMIYTP
+862 
-871 AQGNDPLEV
+871 
-880 VIAQNYP
+880 QNYP
-887 DGIPVGSA
+887 DGITYDTELS
-895 PKDIYFN
+895 DIYFN

>member
-10 QLIEPTKLLER
+10 QLIEPTKLIER

-31 VLPRAYGGEPS
+31 YLGHDYPVGGQIAQPTVTIANENWLYSVAHFYHIPAETGTEYTIFNPMSMFNYDDGSTQWLPVPS
-42 SKVTPDVEVENS
+42 DGNVKVTDPDNIVVYNGVPDFTS
-54 GVNIQNQTE
+54 GTPVLLSKE
-63 VVFLYSP
+63 
-70 ITVPKN
+70 
-76 AGQVFQVPIY
+76 
-86 CIYGKVGTQIYNQY
+86 
-100 FNAQIRITAPDG
+100 
-112 TVTQYPDASSSIS
+112 
-125 QYDGQSEFNPN
+125 
-136 NYPTIQYTANQIGT
+136 GT
-150 YTIKTVYS
+150 YTIEGDLHFYAIAAGQRVDQTGSAKWEVS
-158 YIGGATI
+158 TI
-165 ANPDV
+165 AMI
-170 TVTYTL
+170 
-176 DVQEAIDK
+176 AK
-184 PASTPWT
+184 STPWT

-206 RVSLVEG
+206 RVSLTG

-219 QKYFFDAEQA
+219 QKYFFDAKQA
-229 SDYKSKPAPE
+229 NDYKSKPAPE

-264 QGDYQTIK
+264 QGDYETIK

-382 AEYDA
+382 AEYDV

-410 QEITGLNFVLDSE
+410 QEITGLNFVLDSA
-423 LDGADENYAIVNILQ
+423 LGGKDQNYAIVNILQ
-438 ALGVSVNNSADFANN
+438 ALGVNVDNGADFANN

-522 KNLPQVGQTFYPDG
+522 KNLPQIGQTFYPDG

-593 EETCVISNSE
+593 EETCVISNSAVASFGNPMITWSGMSSGYVMMFATEEEADNTFKVTAIE
-603 IAETGS
+603 IDGKA
-609 PMMVFSGVVVY
+609 
-620 KDMFKTNPDTTSP
+620 
-633 NPDKITSISLI
+633 
-644 CYPGRTLD
+644 GRTID
-652 DAENASEPSARLMK
+652 DAMK
-666 ACASFGFGNSLVF
+666 DTATPTITKSCASFGFGNSLVF
-679 YSNMTDNYGAG
+679 YSNMVDNYGAG

-695 YEVKGKTRRAS
+695 YDLNGKTRRAS

-719 TMSVKFGAFASTD
+719 TVDVRIGTSISQGTDGAFA
-732 GSSPFLYPEGTT
+732 YPEGGAESHISPN
-744 TRVGTP
+744 V
-750 VFDTGNYPFFI
+750 VFFDTGDYPFFV
-761 SKDSREAIHF
+761 SKDSREAIHL

-779 DNFDIVIGNGL
+779 DNLDIVIGNGL
-790 CKYNPL
+790 CKYNTL
-796 VTAKL
+796 VSAKQKL
-801 KPMRFGYMTYT
+801 MRFYWLDYT
-812 IDKIDPKISTW
+812 IDKISPSI
-823 DDYTSV
+823 TSYKDTRQ
-829 GFPSVT
+829 FPNIYPVDTSLGESERRFYINTGALPNT
-835 TNGNTICIHASDIPN
+835 TGATMYAWVLCMVEQDAPDAPRDIII
-850 KSDEVSSSGAKT
+850 G
-862 YYSWMIYTP
+862 
-871 AQGNDPLEV
+871 
-880 VIAQNYP
+880 QNFP
-887 DGIPVGSA
+887 DGIA
-895 PKDIYFN
+895 PGAYAKDIYFN
-902 FVDNAVL
+902 FVDNSVL

>member
-31 VLPRAYGGEPS
+31 YLGHDYPVGGQIAQPTVTIANENWLYSVAHFYHIPAKTGTEYTIFNPMSMFNYDDGSTQWSPVPS
-42 SKVTPDVEVENS
+42 DGNVKVTDPDNIVVYNGVPDFTS
-54 GVNIQNQTE
+54 GTPVLLSKE
-63 VVFLYSP
+63 
-70 ITVPKN
+70 
-76 AGQVFQVPIY
+76 
-86 CIYGKVGTQIYNQY
+86 
-100 FNAQIRITAPDG
+100 
-112 TVTQYPDASSSIS
+112 
-125 QYDGQSEFNPN
+125 
-136 NYPTIQYTANQIGT
+136 GT
-150 YTIKTVYS
+150 YTIEGDLHFYAIAAGQRVDQTGSARWEVS
-158 YIGGATI
+158 TI
-165 ANPDV
+165 AMI
-170 TVTYTL
+170 
-176 DVQEAIDK
+176 AK
-184 PASTPWT
+184 STPWT

-206 RVSLVEG
+206 RVSLTG

-229 SDYKSKPAPE
+229 SDYSTKSAPE

-357 QVEKLELKWGT
+357 QVEKLELKWET

-382 AEYDA
+382 AEYDV

-438 ALGVSVNNSADFANN
+438 ALGVSVNNDADFANK

-593 EETCVISNSE
+593 EETCVISNS
-603 IAETGS
+603 AVADFGS
-609 PMMVFSGVVVY
+609 PMITWSGMSSGYGTMFSNLPAEA
-620 KDMFKTNPDTTSP
+620 DNTFKQTAIEIQS
-633 NPDKITSISLI
+633 KA
-644 CYPGRTLD
+644 GRTIE
-652 DAENASEPSARLMK
+652 DAASDVDNDTITKS
-666 ACASFGFGNSLVF
+666 CASFGFGNSLVF
-679 YSNMTDNYGAG
+679 YSNMKDNYGAG

-695 YEVKGKTRRAS
+695 YEVNGKTRRAS

-719 TMSVKFGAFASTD
+719 TMSVKFGAFTSNSPD

-744 TRVGTP
+744 TKVGTP

-779 DNFDIVIGNGL
+779 DNLDIVIGNGL
-790 CKYNPL
+790 CKYNTL
-796 VTAKL
+796 VSAKQ
-801 KPMRFGYMTYT
+801 KMMRFYWLDYT
-812 IDKIDPKISTW
+812 IDKINPAITSYKSTGQFPNIYPV
-823 DDYTSV
+823 DTSLGESERRFYINTGALPNTTGATMYAWV
-829 GFPSVT
+829 LCVVEQDAPDFPR
-835 TNGNTICIHASDIPN
+835 DI
-850 KSDEVSSSGAKT
+850 
-862 YYSWMIYTP
+862 
-871 AQGNDPLEV
+871 
-880 VIAQNYP
+880 VIGQNFP
-887 DGIPVGSA
+887 DGIA
-895 PKDIYFN
+895 PGAFAKDIYFN

>member
-1 MKALYSHTI
+1 MKTLYSHTI

-31 VLPRAYGGEPS
+31 TLYKDYAVGVFPASVATAPGGVTY
-42 SKVTPDVEVENS
+42 KGNFVTPYLPDAQVS
-54 GVNIQNQTE
+54 LPP
-63 VVFLYSP
+63 FS
-70 ITVPKN
+70 
-76 AGQVFQVPIY
+76 QVFNDPSATAVNYYPLPNDDASITT
-86 CIYGKVGTQIYNQY
+86 V
-100 FNAQIRITAPDG
+100 TAPSGDIIYSEKSSSSG
-112 TVTQYPDASSSIS
+112 TVTLEEA
-125 QYDGQSEFNPN
+125 
-136 NYPTIQYTANQIGT
+136 GT
-150 YTIKTVYS
+150 YEIKYAMTYRVESGIPPTSTILTYS
-158 YIGGATI
+158 GTISIGVIENT
-165 ANPDV
+165 
-170 TVTYTL
+170 
-176 DVQEAIDK
+176 E
-184 PASTPWT
+184 ASTPWT

-206 RVSLVEG
+206 RVSLTG

-219 QKYFFDAEQA
+219 QKYFFDATQA
-229 SDYKSKPAPE
+229 SDYSTKPAPE

-264 QGDYQTIK
+264 QGDYETIK

-326 SADGW
+326 SSDGW

-357 QVEKLELKWGT
+357 QVEKLELKWGAN
-368 GGSTL
+368 GNAL

-382 AEYDA
+382 AEYDV

-410 QEITGLNFVLDSE
+410 QEITGLNFRLDSA
-423 LDGADENYAIVNILQ
+423 LGGADQNYAIVNILQ
-438 ALGVSVNNSADFANN
+438 ALGVNVDNGADFANN

-522 KNLPQVGQTFYPDG
+522 KNLPQIGQTFYPDG

-593 EETCVISNSE
+593 EETCVISNSAVAKFGNPMITWSGMSSGYATMFSNLPAEADNTFKQTAVE
-603 IAETGS
+603 IQSKA
-609 PMMVFSGVVVY
+609 
-620 KDMFKTNPDTTSP
+620 
-633 NPDKITSISLI
+633 
-644 CYPGRTLD
+644 GRTIE
-652 DAENASEPSARLMK
+652 DAESDVDNDTITKS
-666 ACASFGFGNSLVF
+666 CASFGFGNSLVF

-719 TMSVKFGAFASTD
+719 TMSVKFGAFASSD
-732 GSSPFLYPEGTT
+732 ESSPFLYPEGTN

-779 DNFDIVIGNGL
+779 DNLDIVIGNGL
-790 CKYNPL
+790 CKYNTL
-796 VTAKL
+796 VSAKQ
-801 KPMRFGYMTYT
+801 KMMRFYWLDYT
-812 IDKIDPKISTW
+812 IDKINPAITSYKSTGQFPNIYPV
-823 DDYTSV
+823 DTSL
-829 GFPSVT
+829 GESERRFYINTGALPNT
-835 TNGNTICIHASDIPN
+835 TGATMYAWVLCVVEQDAPGAPRDI
-850 KSDEVSSSGAKT
+850 
-862 YYSWMIYTP
+862 
-871 AQGNDPLEV
+871 
-880 VIAQNYP
+880 VIGQNFP
-887 DGIPVGSA
+887 DGIA
-895 PKDIYFN
+895 PGAFAKDIYFN

-909 ETLGMAE
+909 ETLGMAD

>member
-31 VLPRAYGGEPS
+31 TLYKDYAVGVFPASVATAPGGVTY
-42 SKVTPDVEVENS
+42 KGNFVTPY
-54 GVNIQNQTE
+54 
-63 VVFLYSP
+63 LP
-70 ITVPKN
+70 N
-76 AGQVFQVPIY
+76 AQVSLPPFSQVFNDPSATAVNYYPLPNDDASITT
-86 CIYGKVGTQIYNQY
+86 V
-100 FNAQIRITAPDG
+100 TAPSGDIIYSEKSSSSG
-112 TVTQYPDASSSIS
+112 TVTLEEA
-125 QYDGQSEFNPN
+125 
-136 NYPTIQYTANQIGT
+136 GT
-150 YTIKTVYS
+150 YEIKYAMTYRVESGVPPTSTIFTYS
-158 YIGGATI
+158 GTISIGVIENT
-165 ANPDV
+165 
-170 TVTYTL
+170 
-176 DVQEAIDK
+176 E
-184 PASTPWT
+184 ASTPWT

-206 RVSLVEG
+206 RVSLAEG

-219 QKYFFDAEQA
+219 QKYFFDATQA
-229 SDYKSKPAPE
+229 SDYSTKPAPE

-357 QVEKLELKWGT
+357 QVEKLELKWGAS
-368 GGSTL
+368 GSTL

-382 AEYDA
+382 AEYDV

-410 QEITGLNFVLDSE
+410 QEITGLNFVLDSA
-423 LDGADENYAIVNILQ
+423 LGGADENYAIVNILQ
-438 ALGVSVNNSADFANN
+438 ALGVSVDNGADFAND

-603 IAETGS
+603 IENTGS
-609 PMMVFSGVVVY
+609 PMITENGITQYETLFVRRTNDV
-620 KDMFKTNPDTTSP
+620 DNDFKVTAIEIQS
-633 NPDKITSISLI
+633 KA
-644 CYPGRTLD
+644 GRTIE
-652 DAENASEPSARLMK
+652 DAASAANNDIITKSS
-666 ACASFGFGNSLVF
+666 ASFGFGNSLVF

-719 TMSVKFGAFASTD
+719 TMSVKFGAFASSD
-732 GSSPFLYPEGTT
+732 ESSPFLYPEGTN

-750 VFDTGNYPFFI
+750 VFDTGSYPFFI

-779 DNFDIVIGNGL
+779 DNFDIIVGSGL
-790 CKYNPL
+790 CKYNTLVAAKQKALRMFWLYDPL
-796 VTAKL
+796 DPVNPIVNGQLYSHFPTSEYIVKDGVVRGVKL
-801 KPMRFGYMTYT
+801 RMVYTDDSGNEQPIRNEDAYPYYGWALCTYKLNELNTPVPEEVIIGQNYVGDNYPWGIT
-812 IDKIDPKISTW
+812 IDTELS
-823 DDYTSV
+823 
-829 GFPSVT
+829 
-835 TNGNTICIHASDIPN
+835 
-850 KSDEVSSSGAKT
+850 
-862 YYSWMIYTP
+862 
-871 AQGNDPLEV
+871 
-880 VIAQNYP
+880 
-887 DGIPVGSA
+887 
-895 PKDIYFN
+895 DIYFN